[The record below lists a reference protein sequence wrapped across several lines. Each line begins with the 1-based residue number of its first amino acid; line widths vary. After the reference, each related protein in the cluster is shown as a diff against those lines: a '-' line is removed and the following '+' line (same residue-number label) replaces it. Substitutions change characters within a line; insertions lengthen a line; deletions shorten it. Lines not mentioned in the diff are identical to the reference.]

1 MPYQR
6 NTVSNRQLAEKHE
19 VLVLVHQAEGE
30 CELEPGEGEV
40 GSLSGRQKSASPH
53 LVPDG
58 SYRLEAEKRQ
68 QKLLLQ
74 RSQVLFHKY
83 ITGSKIQELSRN

>member
-19 VLVLVHQAEGE
+19 DLVLVHQAEGE
-30 CELEPGEGEV
+30 CELEPGEGEAR
-40 GSLSGRQKSASPH
+40 SLSGRQKSASPH

-58 SYRLEAEKRQ
+58 SYKLEAEKRQ

-74 RSQVLFHKY
+74 RSQVLFHKL
-83 ITGSKIQELSRN
+83 ITGLKIHELSRN

>member
-19 VLVLVHQAEGE
+19 DLVLVHQAEGE

-40 GSLSGRQKSASPH
+40 GSWRGRQKSAPSSRRQLQAGGGETP
-53 LVPDG
+53 
-58 SYRLEAEKRQ
+58 AETPSTEESGFI
-68 QKLLLQ
+68 
-74 RSQVLFHKY
+74 SQVHHWIK
-83 ITGSKIQELSRN
+83 NP